1 MAGIANL
8 ENETWLFILIKLISL
23 LLNSC
28 DIIVFTFTVP
38 VKVIDMMN

>member
-23 LLNSC
+23 LLNSYG
-28 DIIVFTFTVP
+28 IIVFTFTLP
-38 VKVIDMMN
+38 VTVIDVMN